1 MINDFEALSEEE
13 KRAYLMKDFR
23 EHYSLVTE
31 VLARLMITQ
40 NFKVSEEEFIAVIK
54 ALSLACIEYINYVE
68 ENDMDNQELH

>member
-23 EHYSLVTE
+23 EHYPLVTE

-40 NFKVSEEEFIAVIK
+40 NFKVSEEEFVAIIK
-54 ALSLACIEYINYVE
+54 ALSLACIEFINYAE
-68 ENDMDNQELH
+68 ENDMSNQELH